1 MPAPFDQSL
10 SNSPSLDLFHYCIT
24 LLLFL
29 FSHMSFPF
37 PPLTSC
43 PSSLSPSLPPAQL
56 PQLPFVCSLDSSHY
70 CITALPF
77 LLHTSFP
84 FPSPL
89 VPSLSCPSLHP
100 SLHLIHPCLRPN
112 SPFSSLNTV
121 REVCTRCP
129 LAMNADLL
137 QDLAG
142 YKSYRD
148 KSVVMAARSLIQL
161 FRSVRPELLSRKD
174 RVRKQTM

>member
-1 MPAPFDQSL
+1 MSF
-10 SNSPSLDLFHYCIT
+10 SNSPSLDLSHYCIVPQ
-24 LLLFL
+24 F
-29 FSHMSFPF
+29 F
-37 PPLTSC
+37 
-43 PSSLSPSLPPAQL
+43 LSPSLYLLFLPP
-56 PQLPFVCSLDSSHY
+56 Y
-70 CITALPF
+70 
-77 LLHTSFP
+77 LL
-84 FPSPL
+84 L
-89 VPSLSCPSLHP
+89 
-100 SLHLIHPCLRPN
+100 N

-142 YKSYRD
+142 YKSYQD

-174 RVRKQTM
+174 RVGKQNNCVTNNQEVMNGATHKLLLESNWAYTVARST

>member
-1 MPAPFDQSL
+1 MPAPFDQLL
-10 SNSPSLDLFHYCIT
+10 SNS
-24 LLLFL
+24 
-29 FSHMSFPF
+29 
-37 PPLTSC
+37 
-43 PSSLSPSLPPAQL
+43 
-56 PQLPFVCSLDSSHY
+56 PFVCSLDSFHY

-77 LLHTSFP
+77 SYTSFP
-84 FPSPL
+84 FPSLPSP
-89 VPSLSCPSLHP
+89 VPSCIPPCISSF
-100 SLHLIHPCLRPN
+100 IHPYLWAN

-174 RVRKQTM
+174 RVGKETTCVTKHQELMYCHS

>member
-1 MPAPFDQSL
+1 MQCSLWLAPQKFRFVQQLLPLICCSLILLPLIYPIIALSHSFSFSL
-10 SNSPSLDLFHYCIT
+10 SLY
-24 LLLFL
+24 LLFL
-29 FSHMSFPF
+29 
-37 PPLTSC
+37 PP
-43 PSSLSPSLPPAQL
+43 
-56 PQLPFVCSLDSSHY
+56 Y
-70 CITALPF
+70 
-77 LLHTSFP
+77 LL
-84 FPSPL
+84 L
-89 VPSLSCPSLHP
+89 
-100 SLHLIHPCLRPN
+100 N

-148 KSVVMAARSLIQL
+148 KSVVMAARSLVQL

-174 RVRKQTM
+174 RVGKQSNCVTNNQKVMNGATHKLRLESNWAYTVSHST